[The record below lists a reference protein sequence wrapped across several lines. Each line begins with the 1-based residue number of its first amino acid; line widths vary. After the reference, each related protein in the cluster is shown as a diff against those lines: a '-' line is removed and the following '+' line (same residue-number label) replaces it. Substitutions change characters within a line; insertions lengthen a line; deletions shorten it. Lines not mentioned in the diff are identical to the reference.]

1 MAGIITA
8 LKIQKR
14 DKGRVSVYID
24 DDFAFGLS
32 RLAAG
37 WLTIGQELSDEKI
50 RELQE
55 AETRE
60 RAYHRALNYL
70 SYRPRSEAEV
80 RRNLIKHD
88 TPEDCIEETLE
99 RLRYLDLVSDR
110 QFAET
115 WVENRSTFRP
125 RGRRALYSELRA
137 KGIHNEIIDEVLQN
151 LDEDDLAYRAAQK
164 KIRQYRSLAWPEFKK
179 KMLGFL
185 ARRGF
190 NYGVAAPAIEKT
202 WSENLT
208 DLSNQNNT

>member
-8 LKIQKR
+8 LRIQKR

-24 DDFAFGLS
+24 EEFAFGLS
-32 RLAAG
+32 RQVSG
-37 WLTIGQELSDEKI
+37 WLVVGQELSDEKI

-55 AETRE
+55 SESRE
-60 RAYHRALNYL
+60 KAYHRALNFL

-88 TPEDCIEETLE
+88 TPEDCIEDILE
-99 RLRYLDLVSDR
+99 RLRQLDLVDDR

-125 RGRRALYSELRA
+125 RGRRALFSELRA
-137 KGIHNEIIDEVLQN
+137 KGIHNETIDEVLQN

-164 KIRQYRSLAWPEFKK
+164 KFRQYRSFAWPDFKK

-185 ARRGF
+185 VRRGF
-190 NYGVAAPAIEKT
+190 NYGVAALAIKKI
-202 WSENLT
+202 WSDNQPG
-208 DLSNQNNT
+208 LSDENNT

>member
-1 MAGIITA
+1 M
-8 LKIQKR
+8 
-14 DKGRVSVYID
+14 SVYID
-24 DDFAFGLS
+24 DEFAFGLS
-32 RLAAG
+32 RQVAG
-37 WLTIGQELSDEKI
+37 WLSTGQELSDEKI
-50 RELQE
+50 LELQE
-55 AETRE
+55 VETRE
-60 RAYHRALNYL
+60 KAYQRALNFL

-99 RLRYLDLVSDR
+99 RLRDLDLVSDQ

-125 RGRRALYSELRA
+125 RGRRALFSELRA
-137 KGIHNEIIDEVLQN
+137 KGIHNKTIDVVLQD

-164 KIRQYRSLAWPEFKK
+164 KVRQYRGLAWPEFKK

-190 NYGVAAPAIEKT
+190 NYSVAAPVIEKV
-202 WSENLT
+202 WSENQP
-208 DLSNQNNT
+208 DPADKYNT

>member
-1 MAGIITA
+1 MAGTITA

-14 DKGRVSVYID
+14 DKGRVSVYLD
-24 DDFAFGLS
+24 NEFAFGLS
-32 RLAAG
+32 RLVAG
-37 WLTIGQELSDEKI
+37 WLSVGQELSDEKI
-50 RELQE
+50 YELQDTE
-55 AETRE
+55 SRE
-60 RAYHRALNYL
+60 KAYQRAVNFL
-70 SYRPRSEAEV
+70 SYRPRSELEI

-99 RLRYLDLVSDR
+99 RLRRLDLVSDQ

-137 KGIHNEIIDEVLQN
+137 KGIHNETIDSVLED
-151 LDEDDLAYRAAQK
+151 LDEDDLAYQAAQK
-164 KIRQYRSLAWPEFKK
+164 KIRQFRNLEWPEFKK

-190 NYGVAAPAIEKT
+190 NYGVSAPTIAKV
-202 WSENLT
+202 WSENHP
-208 DLSNQNNT
+208 DLSDEINN

>member
-24 DDFAFGLS
+24 GDFAFGLT
-32 RLAAG
+32 RQVAG
-37 WLTIGQELSDEKI
+37 WITVGQELSDEQI
-50 RELQE
+50 QQLQGD
-55 AETRE
+55 ETRE
-60 RAYHRALNYL
+60 KAYARALNFL
-70 SYRPRSEAEV
+70 SYRSRSEAEV
-80 RRNLIKHD
+80 RRNLKKHD
-88 TPEDCIEETLE
+88 TPEDCIDETLE
-99 RLRYLDLVSDR
+99 RLRRLDLVSDR
-110 QFAET
+110 GFAET

-137 KGIHNEIIDEVLQN
+137 KGVHNDIIDDALQN

-164 KIRQYRSLAWPEFKK
+164 KVRQYRSLAWPDFKK

-202 WSENLT
+202 WSEIQN
-208 DLSNQNNT
+208 DLADKNNT

>member
-8 LKIQKR
+8 LRIQKR
-14 DKGRVSVYID
+14 DKGRVNVYID
-24 DDFAFGLS
+24 EEFAFGLS
-32 RLAAG
+32 RLVSG
-37 WLTIGQELSDEKI
+37 WLVVGQELSDEKI

-55 AETRE
+55 SESRE
-60 RAYHRALNYL
+60 KAYHRALNFL

-88 TPEDCIEETLE
+88 TPEDCIEDILE
-99 RLRYLDLVSDR
+99 RLRQLDLVNDR

-125 RGRRALYSELRA
+125 RGRRALFSELRA
-137 KGIHNEIIDEVLQN
+137 KSIHNEIIDEVLQN

-164 KIRQYRSLAWPEFKK
+164 KYRQYRSLDWPDFKK

-185 ARRGF
+185 VRRGF
-190 NYGVAAPAIEKT
+190 NYGVAAPAIEKI
-202 WSENLT
+202 WS
-208 DLSNQNNT
+208 DNQPGLADDNNT